1 MIKYAL
7 NAEYIR
13 ICKKFNCKI
22 RIIIGKECLEKMN
35 IVTLNELNNIVETI
49 NDIIQKNC
57 EKNELLSE
65 TLFNQYDIIEEKE
78 KLKFLFAK
86 FNASK
91 YLYDFPVEDSITY
104 NSSYGLQERFT
115 QRLTVSKVENA
126 VERDL
131 DKKILATDIY
141 NKILKLSYK
150 LTVSEGDYLINTFIH
165 HISEEKIAEI
175 IGISKTY
182 LQKIKKSCI
191 IKMWVDLQI
200 YCDK

>member
-1 MIKYAL
+1 MF
-7 NAEYIR
+7 R
-13 ICKKFNCKI
+13 
-22 RIIIGKECLEKMN
+22 KMN

-65 TLFNQYDIIEEKE
+65 TFFNQHDIIVEKE

-86 FNASK
+86 FKASK

-126 VERDL
+126 VESNL
-131 DKKILATDIY
+131 DKKILTTDIY

-191 IKMWVDLQI
+191 IKMWVELQI
-200 YCDK
+200 YCD

>member
-35 IVTLNELNNIVETI
+35 IVSLNELNNIVETI

-91 YLYDFPVEDSITY
+91 YLYDFPIEDSITY
-104 NSSYGLQERFT
+104 NSSYGLQESFT

-126 VERDL
+126 VERNL
-131 DKKILATDIY
+131 DKK
-141 NKILKLSYK
+141 N
-150 LTVSEGDYLINTFIH
+150 INNRH
-165 HISEEKIAEI
+165 
-175 IGISKTY
+175 
-182 LQKIKKSCI
+182 L
-191 IKMWVDLQI
+191 
-200 YCDK
+200 